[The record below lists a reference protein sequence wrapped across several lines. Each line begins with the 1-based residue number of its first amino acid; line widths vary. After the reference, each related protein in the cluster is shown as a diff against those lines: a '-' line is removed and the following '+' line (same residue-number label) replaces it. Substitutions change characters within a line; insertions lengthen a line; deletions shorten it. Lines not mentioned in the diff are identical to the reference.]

1 MYKVRF
7 AVFGVNGSCVEYFWT
22 KKGAMYFYDHIKNYV
37 DLPEYVRS
45 KDEQEEAR
53 RVLYRNHWN
62 QESAYTQMD
71 ELFAKHA
78 GINVKAEC
86 ETLES
91 VYLGMGFRIDE
102 I

>member
-7 AVFGVNGSCVEYFWT
+7 AVLGVNGTCTEYFWT
-22 KKGAMYFYDHIKNYV
+22 KKGAMYFYDHRNYA
-37 DLPEYVRS
+37 DLPEYVRN
-45 KDEQEEAR
+45 KAEQDEAR
-53 RVLYRNHWN
+53 RVLYRNHCN

-86 ETLES
+86 EMLES
-91 VYLGMGFRIDE
+91 VYLGMGFRKDE